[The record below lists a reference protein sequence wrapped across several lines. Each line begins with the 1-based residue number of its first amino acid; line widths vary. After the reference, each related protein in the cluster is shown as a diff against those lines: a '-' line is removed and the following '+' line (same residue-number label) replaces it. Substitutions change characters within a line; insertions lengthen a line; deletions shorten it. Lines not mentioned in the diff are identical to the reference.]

1 MSHPLDDG
9 GFAVALRE
17 RLRPGMTVAVGDGVG
32 AVRCL
37 EDGTAIGAVLSAAAR
52 EVGGIRLVLGW
63 LPTPFVGLEVD
74 AFAEVVA
81 LMPGWGVRDVL
92 RHPNAR
98 FVPTRLTGFTAL
110 LAGPLRPD
118 LLLTRLGRRGADL
131 FFTTEV
137 SWQRGV
143 IDAGVPT
150 LAIVDYRAPIASDH
164 PLGSAAIVVIGS
176 ATDGPVE
183 IPVKEPAPVHDAL
196 ADEVLR
202 WIPAGARLQYGP
214 GQLGTA
220 LLRRNQVPLQI
231 DTGLLTDAV
240 LDLDRRNLL
249 IGTPTATY
257 LLGSDAL
264 HRWADGR
271 GVLHGIEFTHDLTRI
286 SRGDPLITVN
296 TAIELDHFGQVNVE
310 GRSDKVV
317 GGIGGHA
324 DYCLAGH
331 VSTTGLSIIAIT
343 SAVNGC
349 SSLVDRLSRPVSTAA
364 HDVDV
369 IVTEAGSADLRGTSW
384 GQREALITE
393 LFKG

>member
-1 MSHPLDDG
+1 
-9 GFAVALRE
+9 
-17 RLRPGMTVAVGDGVG
+17 MTVALGDGVG

-37 EDGTAIGAVLSAAAR
+37 QDGTAVGAVLSAAAR
-52 EVGGIRLVLGW
+52 DVGGIRLLLGW
-63 LPTPFVGLEVD
+63 LPIPLVGLEVD

-92 RHPNAR
+92 RQPNAR

-118 LLLTRLGRRGADL
+118 LLLTRLGRRGGDL

-137 SWQRGV
+137 SWQRAV
-143 IDAGVPT
+143 IDGGVPT
-150 LAIVDYRAPIASDH
+150 MAIVDECAPIACDR
-164 PLGSAAIVVIGS
+164 PVESAAVTVVGS

-183 IPVKEPAPVHDAL
+183 LPVKEPAPVHEAL

-220 LLRRNQVPLQI
+220 LLRRTAVPLQL
-231 DTGLLTDAV
+231 DTGLLTDAA
-240 LDLDRRNLL
+240 LDLDRRKLL

-286 SRGDPLITVN
+286 TRGDPLITVN
-296 TAIELDHFGQVNVE
+296 TAIELDRFGQVNVE
-310 GRSDKVV
+310 GRGDKVI

-331 VSTTGLSIIAIT
+331 VSTTGLSIIAIA
-343 SAVNGC
+343 SAVDGC
-349 SSLVDRLSRPVSTAA
+349 SALVDQLSRPVSTAA

-369 IVTEAGSADLRGTSW
+369 VVTEAGSADLRGASW
-384 GQREALITE
+384 AQREALITK
-393 LFKG
+393 LFNA